1 MISEQY
7 GTVFTNEH
15 YEKLQ
20 KVYSIWICP
29 TTAKIRKNG
38 ISRYQTIEDSLLGD
52 QHLDQSKY
60 DLMEVVVV
68 NLGDAESN
76 AEVGILDLLN
86 TLFSPKVA
94 ADEKKKVLSEK
105 YNIAMTEELES
116 EVQRMC
122 NLSTAIANEA
132 ARDKSL
138 QTARKLLHNGKLN
151 YEEIAEATGLTV
163 DEVKELDKEESA

>member
-1 MISEQY
+1 
-7 GTVFTNEH
+7 
-15 YEKLQ
+15 
-20 KVYSIWICP
+20 
-29 TTAKIRKNG
+29 
-38 ISRYQTIEDSLLGD
+38 
-52 QHLDQSKY
+52 
-60 DLMEVVVV
+60 MEVVVV

-94 ADEKKKVLSEK
+94 VDEKKKVLSEK